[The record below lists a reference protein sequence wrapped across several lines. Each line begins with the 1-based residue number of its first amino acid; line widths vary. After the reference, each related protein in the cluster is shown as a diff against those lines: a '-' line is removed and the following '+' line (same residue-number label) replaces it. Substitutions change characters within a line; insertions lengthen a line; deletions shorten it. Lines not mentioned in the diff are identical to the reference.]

1 MIELTYFIL
10 YPQNA
15 LDIYDQKKSEVQ
27 QVVTTQIHIS
37 FRNIKP
43 LTTYWLCKLEI
54 TESSP

>member
-15 LDIYDQKKSEVQ
+15 LDIYNQKKSEVQ

-37 FRNIKP
+37 FRNIKS
-43 LTTYWLCKLEI
+43 LTTYWLFKLEI